1 MGKGRNRIKYG
12 EEQAKMG
19 MGEQEFFDLPQVYN
33 RVYNREHAWKGG
45 REAGYPNILMVISHI
60 TRYLIKLDIFWEIED
75 LQDVHDL
82 VQDSLVLAGLSP
94 FLWFD
99 FTNLIIIFGS
109 PRYNDFG
116 AFKNF
121 WKVFIN
127 IYFKIFSG

>member
-1 MGKGRNRIKYG
+1 MGRNRIKYG

-33 RVYNREHAWKGG
+33 REHAWKRG
-45 REAGYPNILMVISHI
+45 RDAGYLNILMVISHI
-60 TRYLIKLDIFWEIED
+60 TRYLIKLDNFWEIED